1 MAGRDSDA
9 DIGEQQPLLQSAPSP
24 SPLSSG
30 PDDNKYNTVAT
41 LSETENAAGNVH
53 PTRAIED
60 DVLPETS
67 TLGRTLSWQS
77 AYILVISRVIGSGI
91 FATPGAILQ
100 SVGSP
105 GLALLLWIVGTFV
118 AAAGLAVSLEY
129 GCMLPRSGG
138 VKVYL
143 EFTYRYPRLFA
154 TTQVAINAVFLGF
167 TASNCVI
174 FSRYVLFSLGV
185 ENATPLVGKGLAVIL
200 LVVVTAIHAVTPKA
214 GIKIQ
219 DFLGWIK
226 VGIVVFMIF
235 AGLYVVVFQPTLDIS
250 AHKNPLSW
258 DHLWD
263 DSVWNWGVMS
273 TSLFKVFY
281 AYAGLD
287 NVSNVLNE
295 VKDPV
300 RTLRSVTL
308 TALITSCAMYTLINV
323 AYFIV
328 VPIDEIKGSGELIAA
343 LFFQRVFGEQVG
355 RKILPLAVA
364 LSAVGNVF
372 VVAFAMARLKQ
383 EIARQGFLPYSDI
396 LASTKPF
403 NSPLGGLI
411 VNFIPSFLVIVLPPT
426 TEVYSFILEVE
437 GYPSQVF
444 TLAMGVGL
452 VWLRFKRP
460 DLKRPY
466 KAWLPAVVLR
476 IILSVALLAAPF
488 FPPKEKPS
496 GGLWYATYAV
506 VGMSTIVA
514 GVVYW
519 YIWTIL
525 LPKWGGYKLEEKSE
539 VLDDGTSITRLV
551 HSYE

>member
-1 MAGRDSDA
+1 MAGHGAGAND
-9 DIGEQQPLLQSAPSP
+9 GEQQPLLRNASE
-24 SPLSSG
+24 PLLVG
-30 PDDNKYNTVAT
+30 PDDNKYDTLAT
-41 LSETENAAGNVH
+41 LSETENAAGQVH
-53 PTRAIED
+53 PSRAVED

-105 GLALLLWIVGTFV
+105 GLALLLWIVGTLV

-174 FSRYVLFSLGV
+174 FSRYVLFAYGV
-185 ENATPLVGKGLAVIL
+185 ENAGAFAAKGLAVAL
-200 LVVVTAIHAVTPKA
+200 LVAVTAIHAVTPKA
-214 GIKIQ
+214 GVKIQ
-219 DFLGWIK
+219 DFLGWVK

-235 AGLYVVVFQPTLDIS
+235 AGLYVVVFQPTLDTS
-250 AHKNPLSW
+250 LQPKNPLSW

-263 DSVWNWGVMS
+263 DSVWNWGIIS

-308 TALITSCAMYTLINV
+308 TALVTSCAMYTLINV

-355 RKILPLAVA
+355 RRILPLAVA

-383 EIARQGFLPYSDI
+383 EIARQGFLPFSDI

-403 NSPLGGLI
+403 NSPFGGLI

-426 TEVYSFILEVE
+426 TESYSFILEVE
-437 GYPSQVF
+437 GYPGQVF

-460 DLKRPY
+460 DIRRPY
-466 KAWLPAVVLR
+466 KAWLPAVILR
-476 IILSVALLAAPF
+476 IILSIALLAAPF

-506 VGMSTIVA
+506 VGMGTIVA
-514 GVVYW
+514 GVLYW
-519 YIWTIL
+519 YVWTVL
-525 LPKWGGYKLEEKSE
+525 LPKWGGYTLEEKTE
-539 VLDDGTSITRLV
+539 VLDDGTSITRVV
-551 HSYE
+551 HTYD

>member
-1 MAGRDSDA
+1 MAGHDSD
-9 DIGEQQPLLQSAPSP
+9 DDHGEERPLLQIPP
-24 SPLSSG
+24 GPLPPG
-30 PDDNKYNTVAT
+30 PDDNKYDTVET
-41 LSETENAAGNVH
+41 LSETENAAGEVH
-53 PTRAIED
+53 PSRAIED

-67 TLGRTLSWQS
+67 TLGRTLNWQS
-77 AYILVISRVIGSGI
+77 AYIIVISRVIGSGI

-138 VKVYL
+138 MKVYL

-154 TTQVAINAVFLGF
+154 TTIVAINAVFLGF

-174 FSRYVLFSLGV
+174 FSRYVLFSFGV
-185 ENATPLVGKGLAVIL
+185 ENASVWIGKGLAVVL
-200 LVVVTAIHAVTPKA
+200 LVAVTAIHAVTPKA

-226 VGIVVFMIF
+226 VGIIVFMIF
-235 AGLYVVVFQPTLDIS
+235 AGLYVVVFQPTLDTS
-250 AHKNPLSW
+250 SRKSPLSW

-263 DSVWNWGVMS
+263 DSVWNWGVIS

-281 AYAGLD
+281 SYAGLD

-308 TALITSCAMYTLINV
+308 TALVTSCAMYTLINV

-355 RKILPLAVA
+355 RKILSLAVA

-383 EIARQGFLPYSDI
+383 EIARQGFLPFSEI

-437 GYPSQVF
+437 GYPGQVF

-476 IILSVALLAAPF
+476 TILSVALLAAPF

-506 VGMSTIVA
+506 VGMSTVVA

-519 YIWTIL
+519 YVWTIL
-525 LPKWGGYKLEEKSE
+525 LPKWGGYTLEEETE

-551 HSYE
+551 HKYE

>member
-1 MAGRDSDA
+1 MAGHGVGA
-9 DIGEQQPLLQSAPSP
+9 DDGEQQPLLRDSSG
-24 SPLSSG
+24 PLLVG
-30 PDDNKYNTVAT
+30 PDDNKYDTIAT
-41 LSETENAAGNVH
+41 LSETENAAGQVH
-53 PTRAIED
+53 PSRAVED

-105 GLALLLWIVGTFV
+105 GLALLLWIVGTLV

-174 FSRYVLFSLGV
+174 FSRYVLFAYGMEDAS
-185 ENATPLVGKGLAVIL
+185 AFAAKGLAVAL
-200 LVVVTAIHAVTPKA
+200 LVGVTAIHAVTPKA
-214 GIKIQ
+214 GVKIQ

-235 AGLYVVVFQPTLDIS
+235 AGLYVVVFQPALDTS
-250 AHKNPLSW
+250 VQQKNPLSW

-263 DSVWNWGVMS
+263 DSVWNWGVIS

-355 RKILPLAVA
+355 RRILPLAVA

-383 EIARQGFLPYSDI
+383 EIARQGFLPFSDI

-403 NSPLGGLI
+403 NSPFGGLI

-426 TEVYSFILEVE
+426 TESYSFILEVE
-437 GYPSQVF
+437 GYPGQVF

-460 DLKRPY
+460 DIRRPY
-466 KAWLPAVVLR
+466 KAWLPAVILR
-476 IILSVALLAAPF
+476 ILLSIALLAAPF

-506 VGMSTIVA
+506 VGMGTIVA
-514 GVVYW
+514 GVLYW
-519 YIWTIL
+519 YVWTVV
-525 LPKWGGYKLEEKSE
+525 LPKWGGYTLEEKTE
-539 VLDDGTSITRLV
+539 VLDDGTSITRVV
-551 HSYE
+551 HTYD